1 MLAQS
6 YLYLNNKKYATA
18 ASNLDSLME
27 EVSSFYSISPN
38 RRKVI
43 IVNPNGSS
51 VVEQQFKTTVIEI
64 VKRFNPTIN
73 DETIDSVVSFVSFD
87 SVNNLEYLD
96 NDDKVFLAFVNE
108 EDLYSVYFKYVDSV
122 FSSVEGYDIDRLKD
136 FAMKVLRRDIDFSFL
151 DHITDD
157 YILNIIDGISSDPY
171 PRDSNPSSR
180 KFSYDLL
187 FYMNDHMKEN
197 TVSLPMLKEKFAIHS
212 TKLVHE
218 MVQQMAIKT
227 SFVSPIMGIL
237 DYLASTGD
245 TTYDRD
251 TVIRGVWQ
259 NKNRSEALYLLNGFI
274 QYIGTVDGLVDKLK
288 AHDSWEYYEV
298 YRELVRSLPLSVA
311 FLEGG
316 FEALNHD
323 DVREMWAEI
332 EFLYRRRA
340 RIPYLLWSVKPLV

>member
-38 RRKVI
+38 RRKVV
-43 IVNPNGSS
+43 IVGSEGAE
-51 VVEQQFKTTVIEI
+51 VIQTQFKETAIDI
-64 VKRFNPTIN
+64 VKRFNPTI
-73 DETIDSVVSFVSFD
+73 DDDTIDSVLSFVSYED
-87 SVNNLEYLD
+87 VDNLEYLD
-96 NDDKVFLAFVNE
+96 NDDKVFLAFVKE
-108 EDLYSVYFKYVDSV
+108 EDLYTIYFKYVDSV
-122 FSSVEGYDIDRLKD
+122 FSSVDGYDKDRLKD
-136 FAMKVLRRDIDFSFL
+136 FAMHVLRRDIDFSFL
-151 DHITDD
+151 DKITDD
-157 YILNIIDGISSDPY
+157 FILNIIDEALTNPY
-171 PRDSNPSSR
+171 PPETVPSSR

-197 TVSLPMLKEKFAIHS
+197 TVSLPMLKEKFSIHS

-237 DYLASTGD
+237 DHLASTGD

-259 NKNRSEALYLLNGFI
+259 NTNRSEALYLLNGFI
-274 QYIGTVDGLVDKLK
+274 QYVGTVDGLVDKLK
-288 AHDSWEYYEV
+288 AHESWEYYEV
-298 YRELVRSLPLSVA
+298 YRELDRSLPLSIA

-316 FEALNHD
+316 FDALNHD
-323 DVREMWAEI
+323 DVRDMWAEI
-332 EFLYRRRA
+332 EFLYRRRS

>member
-38 RRKVI
+38 RRKVV
-43 IVNPNGSS
+43 IVGSEGAE
-51 VVEQQFKTTVIEI
+51 VIQTQFKETAIDI
-64 VKRFNPTIN
+64 VKRFNPTI
-73 DETIDSVVSFVSFD
+73 DDDTIDSVLSFVSYED
-87 SVNNLEYLD
+87 VDNLEYLD
-96 NDDKVFLAFVNE
+96 NDDKVFLAFVKE
-108 EDLYSVYFKYVDSV
+108 EDLYTIYFKYVDSV
-122 FSSVEGYDIDRLKD
+122 FSSVDGYDKDRLKD
-136 FAMKVLRRDIDFSFL
+136 FAMHVLRRDIDFSFL
-151 DHITDD
+151 DKITDD
-157 YILNIIDGISSDPY
+157 FILNIIDEALVNPY
-171 PRDSNPSSR
+171 PSDAAPSSR

-197 TVSLPMLKEKFAIHS
+197 TVSLPMLKEKFSIHS

-237 DYLASTGD
+237 DHLASTGD

-259 NKNRSEALYLLNGFI
+259 NTNRSEALYLLNGFI
-274 QYIGTVDGLVDKLK
+274 QYVGTVDGLVDKLK
-288 AHDSWEYYEV
+288 AHESWEYYEV
-298 YRELVRSLPLSVA
+298 YRELDRSLPLSIA

-316 FEALNHD
+316 FDALNHD
-323 DVREMWAEI
+323 DVRDMWAEI
-332 EFLYRRRA
+332 EFLYRRRS
-340 RIPYLLWSVKPLV
+340 RIPYLVWSVKPLV